1 MSNDIFTDDVKFEAY
16 WWEAA
21 PRFQETPPDLPE
33 RTDVAVVGSGYSGLS
48 AALTCARGGRHVTVF
63 ESGDVG
69 QGASS
74 RNGGMCG
81 TGLKVGFTDLAAKIG
96 LKDAVAFYRDGQ
108 VALDYLEHL
117 IESEQ
122 IHCHFSRMGHFSG
135 AHVPSHYE
143 GMARDSEAL
152 NKHLGVE
159 STMIPRAEQHKEIGT
174 DRYYGGIVAPRE
186 AGLHPALYHQGL
198 LERVRATDTLVAGNT
213 PVTNISRDGD
223 DFTIT
228 TPRGRVVARNVVIA
242 TNGYTDRAA
251 GWFRR
256 RLVPIGTYMIATE
269 PVAPEVMARLA
280 PTMRMLSDSKNILYY
295 FRPSPDG
302 TRILFGG
309 RAAFANNDQRVTGA
323 RLRRFML
330 SVWPELADL
339 KITHSWAGN
348 VAFTLD
354 KLPHVGVQ
362 DGMHYA
368 IGYCGSGVVKA
379 TYLGHKAAQSILG
392 HSDAASPLMNR
403 DFQALPLYNGTPWFL
418 PLVAMYYNLADRFA
432 K

>member
-1 MSNDIFTDDVKFEAY
+1 MLDDIFTDDVKFEAY

-21 PRFQETPPDLPE
+21 PRPKETPPDLPE
-33 RTDVAVVGSGYSGLS
+33 RTDVAVVGSGFSGLS

-63 ESGDVG
+63 EAGDVG

-81 TGLKVGFTDLAAKIG
+81 SGLKVGFTDLTAKIG
-96 LKDAVAFYRDGQ
+96 LKDAVAFYRDGE

-135 AHVPSHYE
+135 AHVPSHYDA
-143 GMARDSEAL
+143 MARDSEAL
-152 NKHLGVE
+152 NKHLNVG

-174 DRYYGGIVAPRE
+174 ELYCGGIVAPRE

-223 DFTIT
+223 DFIIT
-228 TPRGRVVARNVVIA
+228 TPRGRVVARNVVIG

-251 GWFRR
+251 GWLRR

-269 PVAPEVMARLA
+269 PVVPDVMARLA
-280 PTMRMLSDSKNILYY
+280 PTMRMLSDSKKILYY

-354 KLPHVGVQ
+354 KLPHIGVQ

-392 HSDAASPLMNR
+392 DSDAASPLMNR
-403 DFQALPLYNGTPWFL
+403 DFQALPLYDGTPWFL
-418 PLVAMYYNLADRFA
+418 PLVAMYYNLADRMA
-432 K
+432 R